1 MPGHSPFYNNLPSM
15 LKEAEEQEMEE
26 TPIQQ
31 RSPLK
36 ENMDQVRKLSE
47 SKVKLTN
54 FEQKFTVNQEVDD
67 VSFSPQNNS

>member
-1 MPGHSPFYNNLPSM
+1 MPGHSPLYNNLPSM

-54 FEQKFTVNQEVDD
+54 FE
-67 VSFSPQNNS
+67 